1 MQRFDAFAVLSNLP
15 MDYNWRVLFSKG
27 LNGLG
32 GRLGGWV
39 YKAHVL
45 EWRVYVRVWAGI
57 AR

>member
-1 MQRFDAFAVLSNLP
+1 MFDAFAVLSNLS
-15 MDYNWRVLFSKG
+15 MGYNWRVLFSKG
-27 LNGLG
+27 LPGLN
-32 GRLGGWV
+32 GRLGGSV